1 MKSRFKK
8 VLAGI
13 VTIALLAFA
22 AIPVF
27 AADTTDTGT
36 GNVNGIVTINGTIS
50 PLTISVTHPV
60 NVAYAIDP
68 NSGTNGT
75 FTAPDVKITNN
86 TKVAVNVTV
95 TALTSAPGGTLT
107 FTDVDSAS
115 KTWDTLNLV
124 DSKKYIAIGIKAKD
138 STGWNSGYSTATHWA
153 VNKTPTM
160 IGSLSS
166 AATGTLMLTADY
178 GLAFDDGYT
187 ANHDLEFLF
196 QLV

>member
-95 TALTSAPGGTLT
+95 SALTSAPGGTLT

-115 KTWDTLNLV
+115 KAWDTLSLA

>member
-95 TALTSAPGGTLT
+95 AALTSAPGGTLT